1 MKQTI
6 ILRKFLF
13 DVKIKM
19 ARSSRWIFSR
29 LKSSKQLVVAIVNNS
44 AVAIVI
50 DFLFSKKETGPE
62 LVVIYDFDERHL
74 AGILA
79 NKADESLKEKLNL
92 VDHLCENTF

>member
-1 MKQTI
+1 MWQF
-6 ILRKFLF
+6 ILT
-13 DVKIKM
+13 
-19 ARSSRWIFSR
+19 
-29 LKSSKQLVVAIVNNS
+29 
-44 AVAIVI
+44 
-50 DFLFSKKETGPE
+50 LFSKKETGPE

>member
-1 MKQTI
+1 MVGKTAS
-6 ILRKFLF
+6 L
-13 DVKIKM
+13 
-19 ARSSRWIFSR
+19 S
-29 LKSSKQLVVAIVNNS
+29 LKSVIKSDVAIYT
-44 AVAIVI
+44 

>member
-1 MKQTI
+1 MTEFFVTSI
-6 ILRKFLF
+6 SHL
-13 DVKIKM
+13 
-19 ARSSRWIFSR
+19 
-29 LKSSKQLVVAIVNNS
+29 SSKYNNSSSVVAIDT
-44 AVAIVI
+44 

>member
-1 MKQTI
+1 MQFHLEFWWQI
-6 ILRKFLF
+6 FL
-13 DVKIKM
+13 VTSI
-19 ARSSRWIFSR
+19 SH
-29 LKSSKQLVVAIVNNS
+29 LSSKYVNNS
-44 AVAIVI
+44 NVAI
-50 DFLFSKKETGPE
+50 DTEFLFSKKETGPE

>member
-1 MKQTI
+1 MLGFCDNSE
-6 ILRKFLF
+6 ILVTGL
-13 DVKIKM
+13 
-19 ARSSRWIFSR
+19 RSWCYHSRTTAMWQFI
-29 LKSSKQLVVAIVNNS
+29 LT
-44 AVAIVI
+44 
-50 DFLFSKKETGPE
+50 LFSKKETGPE

>member
-6 ILRKFLF
+6 LLCKFLTNAF
-13 DVKIKM
+13 
-19 ARSSRWIFSR
+19 
-29 LKSSKQLVVAIVNNS
+29 LKYHILYHGCTLSH
-44 AVAIVI
+44 
-50 DFLFSKKETGPE
+50 FLSSKKETGPE